1 MQLKNIEDG
10 FVELMNHLVQ
20 IKFKFKYL
28 NLNLNIYT
36 LFQSNHEYFDC

>member
-28 NLNLNIYT
+28 NLNIYT